1 MMTCRSRRIR
11 PFAGLALAL
20 LLTPAFLAAEK
31 PAAGKPAAEKP
42 AAAKTF
48 GEAIDVNVVNLDVF
62 VSDKKGQPLTG
73 LKKEDFQ
80 VFEDG
85 KPVEISNF
93 YAENRGTA
101 PRTDPAAKQ
110 EERPLQQQLRLVVFV
125 DDFNLSPETRARI
138 LPRVSEFLHRELVP
152 GDQVMLVRYDQSLRL
167 LRPFTGDLDQ
177 VGSDLSSLLKLSS
190 DLRKLQQSREQAIE
204 DIIGSMEGDVYE
216 PALVE
221 SRLQAWGEQES
232 NVVRGSLQAF
242 DSVVS
247 WLAGVPGRKAILY
260 VSDGL
265 ALAPGEDLFAF
276 WAQGSHGLVG
286 GSIVDR
292 ITGFRQQTLELSE
305 RFRKT
310 TAYAGRN
317 GITIYP
323 IEAYGVRN
331 TRPTRS
337 QNAAAQ
343 SRQNGLRL
351 LAQETGGKALLN
363 AADPRAAL
371 EPLAED
377 LTTYYSIGY
386 QPQRPG
392 DEVEHKIEVRVKP
405 KGAQVR
411 TRQWYRDKP
420 VGEAVAEATL
430 AVMRFGPEDNPLG
443 ASLEIAPGK
452 TPGETLVRVKVPLAK
467 LFLQPETGD
476 RQGQLRLYVVAGGEG
491 STTPVR
497 QSKLVTVE
505 IPAAGAGAKKE
516 YTHEI
521 AIPLKPGSYAL
532 GVSVRDELS
541 TTTSYLRRDFV
552 VAAGEGAAKR

>member
-1 MMTCRSRRIR
+1 MMNRFRRRVR
-11 PFAGLALAL
+11 PFAGLVLAL
-20 LLTPAFLAAEK
+20 LLAPALL
-31 PAAGKPAAEKP
+31 AAGKPPAAE
-42 AAAKTF
+42 TF
-48 GEAIDVNVVNLDVF
+48 GEAIDVSVVNLDVF
-62 VSDKKGQPLTG
+62 VTDKKGQPLTG

-93 YAENRGTA
+93 YAESGGTA
-101 PRTDPAAKQ
+101 PRPAAAVK
-110 EERPLQQQLRLVVFV
+110 EERPLPRQLRLVVFV
-125 DDFNLSPETRARI
+125 DDVNLTSETRGRI
-138 LPRVSEFLHRELVP
+138 LPQVSEFLHRELVP
-152 GDQVMLVRYDQSLRL
+152 GDQVMLVRYTQKLEL
-167 LRPFTGDLDQ
+167 LRAFTGDLGQ

-190 DLRKLQQSREQAIE
+190 DLRKLQESREQAIE
-204 DIIGSMEGDVYE
+204 DIIGSMEGDIYE

-232 NVVRGSLQAF
+232 NVVRGSLQAL

-265 ALAPGEDLFAF
+265 ALAPGEDLFAA

-286 GSIVDR
+286 VSIVDR
-292 ITGFRQQTLELSE
+292 ITGFRQQTLELSG
-305 RFRKT
+305 RFRET
-310 TAYAGRN
+310 TAHAGRN

-323 IEAYGVRN
+323 IEAYGVRD
-331 TRPTRS
+331 THPSKS
-337 QNAAAQ
+337 QNAGVQ

-386 QPQRPG
+386 QPRRAG
-392 DEVEHKIEVRVKP
+392 DEVEHRIEVRVKS
-405 KGAQVR
+405 KGAQAR
-411 TRQWYRDKP
+411 YRQWYRDKP
-420 VGEAVAEATL
+420 VGEAIAERTL

-443 ASLEIAPGK
+443 AALEIVPGK
-452 TPGETLVRVKVPLAK
+452 TPGETLVRVKVPLSK

-476 RQGQLRLYVVAGGEG
+476 RQGQLRLYVVASGEG

-505 IPAAGAGAKKE
+505 IPAAEAAGAKKD

-521 AIPLKPGSYAL
+521 TIHLKPGSYAL
-532 GVSVRDELS
+532 GVGVRDELA

-552 VAAGEGAAKR
+552 AGTGEGAAKR